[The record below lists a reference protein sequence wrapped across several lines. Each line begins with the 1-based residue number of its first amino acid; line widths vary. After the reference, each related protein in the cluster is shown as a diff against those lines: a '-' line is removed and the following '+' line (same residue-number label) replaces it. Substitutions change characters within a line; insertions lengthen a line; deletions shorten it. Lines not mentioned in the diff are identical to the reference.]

1 MTKLFE
7 VYTCEVCG
15 NITKVIHASA
25 GSLVCCGK
33 PMILQ
38 AEKSADTGSEK
49 HVPVVEKSQNGI
61 LVKVGA
67 VPHPMEE
74 KHYIEWVEVRSG
86 DNVYIHGFKPGD
98 KPEAEFWGLDT
109 NVNVREYCSVH
120 GLWTNRA

>member
-7 VYTCEVCG
+7 IYTCEVCG
-15 NITKVIHASA
+15 NITKVVHAST

-33 PMILQ
+33 PMVLQ
-38 AEKSADTGSEK
+38 AEKTVDTGSEK
-49 HVPVVEKSQNGI
+49 HVPVVEKSQKGI

-67 VPHPMEE
+67 VPHPMDE

-98 KPEAEFWGLDT
+98 KPEAEFCCLDT
-109 NVNVREYCSVH
+109 NVKVREYCSVH